1 MDTMVGIEVAP
12 GQWRPSGRSWLP
24 QVPCD
29 LNVKSEIRYSKYIYE
44 MANIPVLLKYIRI
57 TGNIGM
63 LRQRIHEL
71 LEIKANKTWRHMKNM
86 VYFLVFLSVC

>member
-29 LNVKSEIRYSKYIYE
+29 LKDILNIYE
-44 MANIPVLLKYIRI
+44 MANIPVLQKYIRI
-57 TGNIGM
+57 TGDM
-63 LRQRIHEL
+63 LRQRMHEL
-71 LEIKANKTWRHMKNM
+71 LEIKAHKTWRH
-86 VYFLVFLSVC
+86 